1 MNQRPLSAQDDI
13 MGAYLTYI
21 TALLEE
27 IRSEPR
33 DRLLEVARL
42 LADHIAE
49 DKLVYLYGPGGHS
62 NMNATEI
69 FFRAGGLMHISA
81 ILDEGTM
88 ISNGAL
94 RSMAVERTPGYGKLV
109 IEDNRLGPGDILILA
124 NAYGI
129 NTACID
135 AALEAKRRGVVT
147 IAVTSVGHAEAT
159 PSDHP
164 ARHPSRLN
172 LYEACDYY
180 LDSKVKPGDSA
191 LPIRGL
197 EPRMGSTSTFANAF
211 LLNSLMMTVAALLA
225 EKGIEVPVW
234 RSANAPGGDEWNNRF
249 IDRFKG
255 RVRWL

>member
-1 MNQRPLSAQDDI
+1 MNAQSDI
-13 MGAYLTYI
+13 MGAYLEKI
-21 TALLEE
+21 VALLEE
-27 IRSEPR
+27 IRSEPAE
-33 DRLLEVARL
+33 RLHQVAKL
-42 LADHIAE
+42 LAGHIAQ

-81 ILDEGTM
+81 ILDEGTL

-109 IEDNRLGPGDILILA
+109 IQDNRLAPGDVLIIA

-135 AALEAKRRGVVT
+135 AALEAKERGVTT

-159 PSDHP
+159 PKNHY
-164 ARHPSRLN
+164 ARHPSGLN
-172 LYEACDYY
+172 LYEICDYY
-180 LDSKVKPGDSA
+180 LDSKVKQGDAA
-191 LPIRGL
+191 LKIDGI
-197 EPRMGSTSTFANAF
+197 EPLMGSTSTFANAF
-211 LLNSLMMTVAALLA
+211 LLHSLSMTTAAYLG
-225 EKGIEVPVW
+225 EMGIEVPVW
-234 RSANAPGGDEWNNRF
+234 RSGNAPGGDEWNNQF
-249 IDRFKG
+249 IERFKG

>member
-1 MNQRPLSAQDDI
+1 MNAQSDI
-13 MGAYLTYI
+13 MSAYMETI
-21 TALLEE
+21 IELLND
-27 IRSEPR
+27 IKSEPPE
-33 DRLLEVARL
+33 RLQKVAML
-42 LADHIAE
+42 LADHIAQ

-94 RSMAVERTPGYGKLV
+94 RSMAIERTPGYGKIV
-109 IEDNRLGPGDILILA
+109 IADNQLGQGDILILA

-135 AALEAKRRGVVT
+135 AALEAKRRGVTT
-147 IAVTSVGHAEAT
+147 IAVTSVGHAQAT
-159 PSDHP
+159 PKDHI
-164 ARHPSRLN
+164 ARHSSKLD

-180 LDSKVKPGDSA
+180 LDSKLKPGDAA
-191 LPIRGL
+191 LAIDGI
-197 EPRMGSTSTFANAF
+197 EPKMGSLSTFANAF
-211 LLNSLMMTVAALLA
+211 LLNSLMMTTAAYLG

-249 IDRFKG
+249 IERFKG

>member
-1 MNQRPLSAQDDI
+1 MNANSDI
-13 MGAYLTYI
+13 MSAYMDTI
-21 TALLEE
+21 IELLNE
-27 IRSEPR
+27 IKSEPR
-33 DRLLEVARL
+33 ERLHQVASL

-62 NMNATEI
+62 NMNATEV

-94 RSMAVERTPGYGKLV
+94 RSMAIERTPGYGTIV
-109 IEDNRLGPGDILILA
+109 IEDNKLGPGDILIIA

-135 AALEAKRRGVVT
+135 AAVEAKRRGVIT

-159 PSDHP
+159 PKDHI
-164 ARHPSRLN
+164 ARHPSAQN
-172 LYEACDYY
+172 LYEVCDYY
-180 LDSKVKPGDSA
+180 LDSKVKPGDAA
-191 LPIRGL
+191 LQIDGI
-197 EPRMGSTSTFANAF
+197 EPKMGSTSTFANAF
-211 LLNSLMMTVAALLA
+211 LLNSLMMTTAAYLG

-234 RSANAPGGDEWNNRF
+234 RSGNAPGGDEWNNRF
-249 IDRFKG
+249 IQRFKG